1 MSCTRLPRFMLPPV
15 AESAVSIC
23 VAMVSI
29 DSEILVI
36 EAEKVGRFCS
46 TAAKAALV
54 CSQTALTVCAA
65 W

>member
-1 MSCTRLPRFMLPPV
+1 MEPPV
-15 AESAVSIC
+15 AERADSIC
-23 VAMVSI
+23 VAMVSS
-29 DSEILVI
+29 DSETLTM

-46 TAAKAALV
+46 AASNAAFV